1 MKSSNNFLGI
11 TLALLIGVGAIS
23 GCAPTGTTVSKPVT
37 TDSKPSTSTPVATT
51 PSNSSSATTPS
62 ASAPVASTPATSAA
76 ATPVAKKQA
85 SSDLKD
91 ALTSDLDDEAYMND
105 SESISNDGFATKA
118 LGIGDGTEV
127 KPGEMRATLFG
138 GTPAVSAE
146 AKAEAKADLKLNT
159 PIVSAGAKAEAKAEA
174 KADLKE
180 AKADLKEAKKAIV
193 MKRGKVFVANLEAT
207 GAVKKNEDGTFTV
220 DAVKLKAEFDKKK
233 DKLQAKVKVA
243 QEKISKLRRKNNT
256 DVQKSEPETVT
267 NADGSI
273 TKTTK
278 VHFENTRL
286 GITRDNVVSITTKDG
301 KVVSS
306 THSLDIKAKNYTKAS
321 TRLMTVNEDGSR
333 DVVFD
338 STTTWTDGRKK
349 EVHRTKEIGA
359 DGKGAGTGTIKI
371 TNKAGEMK
379 EYKTN
384 SDITI
389 TNMGKP
395 EEKAQETTTAIDPTT
410 NVEVKVVEQED
421 GTATTEVKEEGKV
434 TETAPVNVE
443 QAVEA
448 SATTTA

>member
-146 AKAEAKADLKLNT
+146 AKAEAKADAKEK
-159 PIVSAGAKAEAKAEA
+159 KAEAKENLKEA
-174 KADLKE
+174 RADLKE
-180 AKADLKEAKKAIV
+180 ARKAVV

-207 GAVKKNEDGTFTV
+207 GAVTKNEDGTFKV

-243 QEKISKLRRKNNT
+243 QEKVSKLRRKNNT
-256 DVQKSEPETVT
+256 DVQKSEPDTVT

-306 THSLDIKAKNYTKAS
+306 THSLDIKAKNYTKVS

-421 GTATTEVKEEGKV
+421 EIGR
-434 TETAPVNVE
+434 
-443 QAVEA
+443 A
-448 SATTTA
+448 SCRERV

>member
-1 MKSSNNFLGI
+1 MRNSNNFLGI

-23 GCAPTGTTVSKPVT
+23 GCAPTGTTTPNQPAT
-37 TDSKPSTSTPVATT
+37 TDNKPSTSTPVATT
-51 PSNSSSATTPS
+51 PSTSNSATTTPS
-62 ASAPVASTPATSAA
+62 ASAPVANTPASSTAT
-76 ATPVAKKQA
+76 TPVAKKQA
-85 SSDLKD
+85 SSDLKE

-105 SESISNDGFATKA
+105 SESISSDGFATKA
-118 LGIGDGTEV
+118 LGIGDGSEV

-138 GTPAVSAE
+138 GTPAVSAD
-146 AKAEAKADLKLNT
+146 AKAEAKADAKEK
-159 PIVSAGAKAEAKAEA
+159 KAEAKEN
-174 KADLKE
+174 LKE
-180 AKADLKEAKKAIV
+180 ARAELKEARKAVI

-207 GAVKKNEDGTFTV
+207 GAVTKNEDGTFKV

-233 DKLQAKVKVA
+233 NKLQAKVKVA

-306 THSLDIKAKNYTKAS
+306 THSLDIKAKNYTKVS

-359 DGKGAGTGTIKI
+359 DGKGVGTGTIKI

-384 SDITI
+384 SDITV

-421 GTATTEVKEEGKV
+421 GTATAEVKEEGKV

>member
-1 MKSSNNFLGI
+1 MRNSNNFLGI

-23 GCAPTGTTVSKPVT
+23 GCAPTGTTTPNQPAT
-37 TDSKPSTSTPVATT
+37 TDNGVKPPSTNPAVTT
-51 PSNSSSATTPS
+51 PSSTTPASSTATTS
-62 ASAPVASTPATSAA
+62 VE
-76 ATPVAKKQA
+76 KKQA
-85 SSDLKD
+85 SSDLKE

-118 LGIGDGTEV
+118 LLDKLEKV
-127 KPGEMRATLFG
+127 
-138 GTPAVSAE
+138 
-146 AKAEAKADLKLNT
+146 AEAKADLKLNT
-159 PIVSAGAKAEAKAEA
+159 PIVSAGAKAEAKAE
-174 KADLKE
+174 LKE
-180 AKADLKEAKKAIV
+180 ARKAVV

-207 GAVKKNEDGTFTV
+207 GAVKKNADGTFTV

-306 THSLDIKAKNYTKAS
+306 THSLDIKAKNYTKVS

-359 DGKGAGTGTIKI
+359 DGKGVGTGTIKI

-384 SDITI
+384 SDITV

-421 GTATTEVKEEGKV
+421 GTATAEVKEEGKV

-443 QAVEA
+443 QAVEL
-448 SATTTA
+448 SANSEVGVATAV